1 MKRRVRRRFWICQ
14 KQHRSYAALATHMIE
29 ENIEENLPATLR
41 WSGLSD
47 VGRFR
52 KNNED
57 AFLALTFDAHEL
69 KYLGKTGDA
78 DFRMGDFLFA
88 VSDGMG
94 GAKSGEFASKIAV
107 EHITKLLPKSFHLS
121 AQGMDARLADVVKE
135 LFLRIHDTMAQL
147 GRHYEECAGMGAT
160 LSLCW
165 VMPGWIHFGHIG
177 DSRIYFLPN
186 DGPMHQVSEDHSYVG
201 WLQRQGKL
209 NEREARMHPQRHAL
223 DQVLGG
229 GNKNIEP
236 QIGRIRWKK
245 GDRFLI
251 CSDGVVDGLW
261 NQKIEEISRRNDQDG
276 SLNTVELIK
285 EAVTDSGRDNTTAI
299 LVELG

>member
-1 MKRRVRRRFWICQ
+1 MEE
-14 KQHRSYAALATHMIE
+14 HRLNQFQS
-29 ENIEENLPATLR
+29 PTLR

-57 AFLALTFDAHEL
+57 AFLSLTFDAREL
-69 KYLGKTGDA
+69 KYLGKVGEA
-78 DFRMGDFLFA
+78 DFSMGDFLFA

-121 AQGMDARLADVVKE
+121 AQRIDAGLTDVLKE
-135 LFLRIHDTMAQL
+135 LFSRIHETMTQM
-147 GRHYEECAGMGAT
+147 GRYYEECSGMGAT

-165 VMPGWIHFGHIG
+165 VMPEWIYFGHIG
-177 DSRIYFLPN
+177 DSRIYFLPKE
-186 DGPMHQVSEDHSYVG
+186 GPMIQVSEDHSYVG

-223 DQVLGG
+223 NQVLGG
-229 GNKNIEP
+229 GNRNIEP
-236 QIGRIRWKK
+236 QVGRIAWEN
-245 GDRFLI
+245 GDRLLL
-251 CSDGVVDGLW
+251 CSDGLIDGLW
-261 NQKIEEISRRNDQDG
+261 DRRIEDIARRDAPDG
-276 SLNTVELIK
+276 VLPTIDLVR
-285 EAVTDSGRDNTTAI
+285 EAVSDSGRDNTTAI
-299 LVELG
+299 LLELGDTAESD

>member
-1 MKRRVRRRFWICQ
+1 MEE
-14 KQHRSYAALATHMIE
+14 HRLNQFQS
-29 ENIEENLPATLR
+29 PTLR

-57 AFLALTFDAHEL
+57 AFLALTFDAREL
-69 KYLGKTGDA
+69 KYLGKVGEA
-78 DFRMGDFLFA
+78 DFSMGDFLFA

-121 AQGMDARLADVVKE
+121 AQRIDAGLTDVLKE
-135 LFLRIHDTMAQL
+135 LFSRIHETMTQM
-147 GRHYEECAGMGAT
+147 GRYYEECAGMGAT

-165 VMPGWIHFGHIG
+165 VMPEWIYFGHIG
-177 DSRIYFLPN
+177 DSRIYFLPKE
-186 DGPMHQVSEDHSYVG
+186 GPMIQVSEDHSYVG

-223 DQVLGG
+223 NQVLGG
-229 GNKNIEP
+229 GNRNIEP
-236 QIGRIRWKK
+236 QVGRIAWEN
-245 GDRFLI
+245 GDRLLL
-251 CSDGVVDGLW
+251 CSDGLIDGLW
-261 NQKIEEISRRNDQDG
+261 DRRIEDIARRDAPDG
-276 SLNTVELIK
+276 VLSTIDLVR
-285 EAVTDSGRDNTTAI
+285 EAVSDSGRDNTTAI
-299 LVELG
+299 LLELGDTAESD